1 MPTRSVA
8 LNSLAVLDSV
18 AQTLPSEVDESPAS
32 ENRYGS
38 DLSLS
43 WLPQGRFH
51 RAGFVVA
58 SIQEP
63 VQSFAVSL
71 DAMWDGVVRFG
82 SREEWFLRASGPVQ
96 RFCGDHGGM
105 GRYGA
110 FTPARANSAAMGRA
124 GRFPLP
130 RRTAPVFPVKAGR
143 RSRGDRLPDYTFVM
157 EARAAGNSVVLD
169 ASRRA
174 VVNEFLQFSL
184 VSSR

>member
-1 MPTRSVA
+1 MPTRSIA

-38 DLSLS
+38 DLSLA

-71 DAMWDGVVRFG
+71 DATWDGVVRFG
-82 SREEWFLRASGPVQ
+82 SREEWFFRASGPVQ
-96 RFCGDHGGM
+96 RFCGERRHDHGGM

-157 EARAAGNSVVLD
+157 EARAAGNSVALD
-169 ASRRA
+169 ASA
-174 VVNEFLQFSL
+174 EP
-184 VSSR
+184 